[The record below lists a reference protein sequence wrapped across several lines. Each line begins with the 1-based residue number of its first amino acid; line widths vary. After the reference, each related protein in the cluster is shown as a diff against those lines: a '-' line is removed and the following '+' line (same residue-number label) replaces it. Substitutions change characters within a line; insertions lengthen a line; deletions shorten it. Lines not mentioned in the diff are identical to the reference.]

1 LIPTAAATGGPNK
14 PEEIEM
20 FKKIILAGL
29 IATLAAAPAFAE
41 NASKEESIGVGVGA
55 VIGGIAGGPVGII
68 LGAAVGAKLGD
79 KFFQRDTEIDQLSAS
94 LQGSE
99 NRVNELER
107 NVDALGGDL
116 QRMQQESRPELLS
129 LLQAGIEM
137 DLLFRTDEHVLSST
151 TGSRLQQLAASLAT
165 MPDVTVRLDGFAD
178 ERGNAEYNQKLSV
191 RRAEHVMHVLLANGV
206 PAARISVKAHGE
218 SPAADDNVDSFA
230 FERKVSLT
238 LYIEDSP
245 AFASNPQ

>member
-1 LIPTAAATGGPNK
+1 MRN
-14 PEEIEM
+14 
-20 FKKIILAGL
+20 KIILTGL
-29 IATLAAAPAFAE
+29 IAVMAAAPAFAE
-41 NASKEESIGVGVGA
+41 NASKEESIGVSAGAAIGV
-55 VIGGIAGGPVGII
+55 IAGGPIGLVV
-68 LGAAVGAKLGD
+68 GAALGAKLGEE
-79 KFFQRDTEIDQLSAS
+79 FFQRDAEIDQLSAS
-94 LQGSE
+94 LRGSE
-99 NRVNELER
+99 DRVIELER
-107 NVDALGGDL
+107 DVVALGGDL

-137 DLLFRTDEHVLSST
+137 DLLFRTDEDVLSAT

-165 MPDVTVRLDGFAD
+165 MPGVFVRLDGFAD
-178 ERGNAEYNQKLSV
+178 ERGNAAYNQRLSV

-245 AFASNPQ
+245 SFAANPQ

>member
-1 LIPTAAATGGPNK
+1 
-14 PEEIEM
+14 M

-29 IATLAAAPAFAE
+29 IATLAAAPAFAG
-41 NASKEESIGVGVGA
+41 NASKEEGIGVGAGA
-55 VIGGIAGGPVGII
+55 VIGGFAGGPVGVI
-68 LGAAVGAKLGD
+68 LGAAIGAKVGD
-79 KFFQRDTEIDQLSAS
+79 EFFQRDMEIDQLSAS
-94 LQGSE
+94 LQGSQSE
-99 NRVNELER
+99 VQKLER
-107 NVDALGGDL
+107 DIDALGGDL
-116 QRMQQESRPELLS
+116 QRMQSESRPELLA

-137 DLLFRTDEHVLSST
+137 DLLFRTDEYTLADT
-151 TGSRLQQLAASLAT
+151 TGSRLKQLAASLAT
-165 MPDVTVRLDGFAD
+165 MPDVFVQLDGFAD

-238 LYIEDSP
+238 LYVEDSP
-245 AFASNPQ
+245 SFASNPQ

>member
-1 LIPTAAATGGPNK
+1 MDSDGGHIGQTN
-14 PEEIEM
+14 PEEIKM
-20 FKKIILAGL
+20 RNKIILTGL
-29 IATLAAAPAFAE
+29 IAVMAAAPAFAE
-41 NASKEESIGVGVGA
+41 NASKEESIGVSAGAAIGV
-55 VIGGIAGGPVGII
+55 IAGGPIGLVV
-68 LGAAVGAKLGD
+68 GAALGAKLGEE
-79 KFFQRDTEIDQLSAS
+79 FFQRDAEIDQLSAS
-94 LQGSE
+94 LRGSE
-99 NRVNELER
+99 DRVIELER
-107 NVDALGGDL
+107 DVVALGGDL

-137 DLLFRTDEHVLSST
+137 DLLFRTDEDVLSAT

-165 MPDVTVRLDGFAD
+165 MPGVFVRLDGFAD
-178 ERGNAEYNQKLSV
+178 ERGNAAYNQRLSV

-245 AFASNPQ
+245 SFAANPQ

>member
-1 LIPTAAATGGPNK
+1 MRN
-14 PEEIEM
+14 
-20 FKKIILAGL
+20 KIILTGL
-29 IATLAAAPAFAE
+29 IAVLAAAPAFAE
-41 NASKEESIGVGVGA
+41 SSSKEEGIGVGVGA
-55 VIGGIAGGPVGII
+55 VIGGIAGGPVGLIV
-68 LGAAVGAKLGD
+68 GAALGAKLGD
-79 KFFQRDTEIDQLSAS
+79 ELFQRDTEIDQLSAS
-94 LQGSE
+94 LQGSQS
-99 NRVNELER
+99 RVNELER
-107 NVDALGGDL
+107 DVVALGGDL

-137 DLLFRTDEHVLSST
+137 DLLFRTDEDVLSAT

-165 MPDVTVRLDGFAD
+165 MPDVFVRLDGFAD
-178 ERGNAEYNQKLSV
+178 ERGNAAYNQELSA

-206 PAARISVKAHGE
+206 LAARISVKAHGE

-245 AFASNPQ
+245 SFAANPQ